1 MIPQQQMQLTPENIN
16 RMLNQYRDNVSA
28 IEGKMITMRTDNMS
42 RLFEEFAITLNQFYK
57 EGEDRKHE
65 IKELTATLE
74 QIYQGHPDI
83 QIQIEAKA
91 AEQKAEIEKKKVNV
105 VKK

>member
-42 RLFEEFAITLNQFYK
+42 RLFEEFAKVLDQFYR
-57 EGEDRKHE
+57 EAEDYKHS